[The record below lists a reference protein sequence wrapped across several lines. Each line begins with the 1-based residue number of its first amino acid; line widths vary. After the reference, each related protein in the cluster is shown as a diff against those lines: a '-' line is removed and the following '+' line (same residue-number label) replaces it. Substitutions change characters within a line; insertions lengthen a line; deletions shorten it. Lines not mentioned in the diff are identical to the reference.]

1 MQRVSVHMKIH
12 MNPLQQVPVH
22 MNASGWR
29 KPATGRMFPPSPSSG
44 RPRHAPETRGTQ
56 QQNAVSRDPPGAAPA
71 RRRREVQ
78 EVQERP
84 RIQLVSAWRERRLP
98 ARAIAAPA
106 ADWELGCFPA
116 EGRRPRDRGGA
127 PGDAPAPL
135 DGHQN
140 EANSRSGCEFR
151 EVSAERATDVHG
163 NRTIIPVPVLIS
175 IPIPF

>member
-1 MQRVSVHMKIH
+1 M
-12 MNPLQQVPVH
+12 L
-22 MNASGWR
+22 
-29 KPATGRMFPPSPSSG
+29 
-44 RPRHAPETRGTQ
+44 

-151 EVSAERATDVHG
+151 EVAAERVTGVHG
-163 NRTIIPVPVLIS
+163 TRAMIPVPVLTPIG
-175 IPIPF
+175 IPF